1 MINRPP
7 IHMICYM
14 SAEGNPHSYT
24 VGCGCT
30 KIREVEEDG
39 EYAAIPFVEVWDG
52 EKLLFRSSQHKLE
65 HIVY

>member
-14 SAEGNPHSYT
+14 DAQGNPHTFT

-30 KIREVEEDG
+30 EIREVEENG
-39 EYAAIPFVEVWDG
+39 EYAFIPFVEVYDG
-52 EKLLFRSSQHKLE
+52 DNLLFRASQHKLE

>member
-14 SAEGNPHSYT
+14 DAQGNPHTFT

-30 KIREVEEDG
+30 EIREVEENG
-39 EYAAIPFVEVWDG
+39 EYAMIPFVEVYDG
-52 EKLLFRSSQHKLE
+52 EKLIFRSSQHKLE